1 MTIRK
6 QAPDFT
12 VFVVSQDAELGSR
25 VKLELS
31 LAKYDAYF
39 MADADE
45 MLQRVQHA
53 PPHIII
59 VDHDAVV
66 GDLATFFE
74 NILKISPEVKLL
86 VLTDARHFS
95 ELQAFKDFNLVAVL
109 ERTQENVATQV
120 LFSVDLACDNLY
132 RIYQNEHVYQLYQ
145 ESESKMKQMTEAVQ
159 DERRGPTVRPFQ
171 MRIADYKMSES
182 KEELLQ
188 NFFQQTPQQ
197 GWVFLKY
204 IKSIQTLIS
213 VAHQNMEENWVEGLS
228 FKIPGDVEKFNTQI
242 LLGQFPEPLL
252 SYIKEKWNV
261 ETIKILPL
269 TLKDH
274 VEGLLITTQDISAE
288 VAEDFSLM
296 SLVYQ
301 LMALE
306 SQPLH
311 LDVEDSLT
319 GFYNQ
324 LFYKRIL
331 EKEID
336 RSKRTLAPISVVKV
350 AVDSFAEIEVSQGRN
365 FADEVIKKIAQVI
378 SRTSRLPDYSCRTDT
393 NEFSLVLTNCNRKG
407 AALRAERLRQILKA
421 ESFSQS
427 GLVITVSQGISEY
440 PSLTRTGL
448 ELDSSAYKA
457 LHFISSKGGDKIC
470 IFKAPQNHQP
480 DFQVNT

>member
-1 MTIRK
+1 MSLREH
-6 QAPDFT
+6 APDFT
-12 VFVVSQDAELGSR
+12 VFVLSQDAELGSR
-25 VKLELS
+25 VKLDLS

-45 MLQRVQHA
+45 MLQRVQQA
-53 PPHIII
+53 PPHIIV
-59 VDHDAVV
+59 VDHDAVI
-66 GDLATFFE
+66 GDLAAFFE
-74 NILKISPEVKLL
+74 GLLKISSEIKLL
-86 VLTDARHFS
+86 VLTDSRHFP
-95 ELQAFKDFNLVAVL
+95 ELPAFKDYNLVAVL
-109 ERTQENVATQV
+109 ERTQDNVATQV
-120 LFSVDLACDNLY
+120 LFAVDLACDNLY
-132 RIYQNEHVYQLYQ
+132 RTYQNEHVYQLYQ
-145 ESESKMKQMTEAVQ
+145 ESELKMKQMTEAVQ
-159 DERRGPTVRPFQ
+159 HERRGPTVRPFQ
-171 MRIADYKMSES
+171 MRIAEYKMSES

-188 NFFQQTPQQ
+188 KFFQQTPHQ

-204 IKSIQTLIS
+204 IKSIQTFIA

-228 FKIPGDVEKFNTQI
+228 FKVPSEVEKFNTQI

-252 SYIKEKWNV
+252 EYIKEKWNV
-261 ETIKILPL
+261 GATKILPL
-269 TLKDH
+269 TLKDY
-274 VEGLLITTQDISAE
+274 VEGLLITTQDIAAE

-301 LMALE
+301 LMTLE

-336 RSKRTLAPISVVKV
+336 RSKRTLAPISVIKV
-350 AVDSFAEIEVSQGRN
+350 AVDSFAEIEASQGRN

-378 SRTSRLPDYSCRTDT
+378 SRTSRLPDYSCRTSE

-421 ESFSQS
+421 ESFSKS

-440 PSLTRTGL
+440 PSLTRTGP
-448 ELDSSAYKA
+448 ELDSSAHKA
-457 LHFISSKGGDKIC
+457 LNFISSKGGDKIC